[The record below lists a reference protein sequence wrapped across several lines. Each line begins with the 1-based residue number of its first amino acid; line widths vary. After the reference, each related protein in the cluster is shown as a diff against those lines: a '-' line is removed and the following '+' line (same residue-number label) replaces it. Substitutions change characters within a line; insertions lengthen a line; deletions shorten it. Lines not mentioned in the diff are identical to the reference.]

1 MAVTKILVR
10 RGGVKAAIEYVT
22 NGDKTQGKILTAA
35 QTCRVETA
43 YTAMMKT
50 KRAFNKTDGVQL
62 FHIIQSFKPGEIT
75 PELALKIAREFAA
88 EHLRY
93 YETVIGVHT
102 DKHHIH
108 AHILFNS
115 VNWKTG
121 EKYHS
126 NAQSYYKQIR
136 AVSDKLCRKYGLS
149 IIMEGSAEKSMSYI
163 EWLRASKGQPTF
175 RSMLETDLLSAMQD
189 ANDLGHFYMLMEH
202 KGYEISHGNGNRL
215 GFRLRGQE
223 RFRYLG
229 RRDSRFTE
237 DGILAAIQNNLE
249 EIEAGLKP
257 ALSYRKPYRPYQ
269 KHPKYTGLLAL
280 YVHYLYVLGKI
291 EKKEYPPRMTA
302 GMKKAVMKF
311 EQYRRQFAFLR
322 DHNITTAA
330 QMEAFK
336 SQTDSTITDLKKQ
349 RTILNVRKK
358 RRKKLFAAL
367 ADTEALQPAKA
378 LYEQG
383 LSGMEE
389 EFARYMQA
397 TEMLKNCKIPV
408 EQLLKEKIDIY
419 NQLADINRAI
429 RPTGTATA
437 TRTNRTIGIVPP
449 GIYYPG
455 REGCRKGITSSAVTK
470 TTGKN
475 NARKKRRISVAARLA
490 RYQNQFRYTQAR
502 RDFEDDEE

>member
-1 MAVTKILVR
+1 MAITKILAR
-10 RGGVKAAIEYVT
+10 RAGLNGGIDYVL
-22 NGDKTQGKILTAA
+22 NGDKTESQILTAYQNCDPGIA
-35 QTCRVETA
+35 YREMTA
-43 YTAMMKT
+43 T
-50 KRAFNKTDGVQL
+50 KQRYDKEGGVQGY
-62 FHIIQSFKPGEIT
+62 HIIQSFRPGEIT
-75 PELALKIAREFAA
+75 PQLAFQIAKEFARE
-88 EHLRY
+88 HLAG
-93 YETVIGVHT
+93 YEVVIGTHV
-102 DKHHIH
+102 DKKHIH
-108 AHILFNS
+108 SHLIFNS
-115 VNWKTG
+115 VCVQTG

-175 RSMLETDLLSAMQD
+175 RSMLETDLLSAIHD
-189 ANDLGHFYMLMEH
+189 ANDLGHFYLLMEH
-202 KGYEISHGNGNRL
+202 KGYEISHGNRNRL

-223 RFRYLG
+223 RFRYPG

-237 DGILAAIQNNLE
+237 DGILTAVQNNLE
-249 EIEAGLKP
+249 EIEAGVKP

-291 EKKEYPPRMTA
+291 EKREYPPRMTA

-336 SQTDSTITDLKKQ
+336 SQTDSAITDLKKQ

-397 TEMLKNCKIPV
+397 TEALKNCKIPV
-408 EQLLKEKIDIY
+408 EQLLKEKADIY
-419 NQLADINRAI
+419 NQLAAINRAI
-429 RPTGTATA
+429 RAEQKKLALCGEIEA
-437 TRTNRTIGIVPP
+437 
-449 GIYYPG
+449 
-455 REGCRKGITSSAVTK
+455 SAPK
-470 TTGKN
+470 IEKDI
-475 NARKKRRISVAARLA
+475 RRI
-490 RYQNQFRYTQAR
+490 NQTKENEVR
-502 RDFEDDEE
+502 RDERRRR